1 MNIMDICG
9 AYIMIYYP
17 MDPLNPNC
25 IYIQLQGFPVPLK
38 QILGVMP
45 RLELLGESNPS
56 GKRCLSLRIIT
67 SNMLEWFFSGQS
79 LVVKKKTLLLVMVT
93 FASMDIYGKK
103 TRGLYKL
110 KLPIQDWGWN
120 CYRLKKEKHSRHW
133 CGRLLFI
140 VRDWVPSESPNFI
153 VLPASQNWRENKQE
167 TTHFLIETC
176 WQFHHVSS
184 KPMKIKKPGPSIWK
198 CMLVKTNDRIIPQKK
213 PATSVVT
220 PIILGCHSRR
230 H

>member
-1 MNIMDICG
+1 MWG
-9 AYIMIYYP
+9 IYYDILSNGP
-17 MDPLNPNC
+17 PKPQLHIYSITGVSCSLETNFGGHATTWTAWWVQPLWKKMFV
-25 IYIQLQGFPVPLK
+25 IEDHHLK
-38 QILGVMP
+38 YAWMI
-45 RLELLGESNPS
+45 
-56 GKRCLSLRIIT
+56 
-67 SNMLEWFFSGQS
+67 FFRSVFGSQ
-79 LVVKKKTLLLVMVT
+79 KKTLLLVMVT

-153 VLPASQNWRENKQE
+153 VLQASQNWRENKQE